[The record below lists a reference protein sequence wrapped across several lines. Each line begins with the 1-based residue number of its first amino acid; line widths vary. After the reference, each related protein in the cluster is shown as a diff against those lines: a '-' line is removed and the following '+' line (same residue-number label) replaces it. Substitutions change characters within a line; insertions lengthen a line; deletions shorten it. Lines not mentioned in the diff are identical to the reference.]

1 MRYLLNRVIILII
14 PPTLEEFLEY
24 TVEEQITVTGLN
36 SDDIRK
42 TNEAIYGMFDKK
54 LKRFGDEDDFAGTDL
69 YVRRGFD
76 RKLYVYRK
84 WIN

>member
-1 MRYLLNRVIILII
+1 MQPTKIIILFI
-14 PPTLEEFLEY
+14 PPTLESFLEASIQ
-24 TVEEQITVTGLN
+24 EQVQATGQNADNIRELN
-36 SDDIRK
+36 QVMYNI
-42 TNEAIYGMFDKK
+42 FDRK
-54 LKRFGDEDDFAGTDL
+54 LKNIGDEDDFAGTDL